1 MKGFPMYSLL
11 FISVNKVMAADC
23 TAACLEKQDAAIPE
37 INFYVTA
44 PNNGAPTQE
53 LLSDDAA

>member
-1 MKGFPMYSLL
+1 MYSLL